1 MRVVVDASVTIKWIV
16 PDRQGEQDLRQ
27 ARALLDVIEHHGAA
41 VLAPPH
47 WSIEVM
53 SVIAR
58 LSPAKIDRALTL
70 LGEINPII
78 VRDYRSLRRAAQ
90 MSADLR
96 HYLFDTLYHAV
107 AMEMEAT
114 LVTADDAYFDKA
126 KPLGSIMRLADFPT

>member
-1 MRVVVDASVTIKWIV
+1 MRLVVDASVVIKWIV
-16 PDRQGEQDLRQ
+16 PDRPGEQDV
-27 ARALLDVIEHHGAA
+27 ARARVLLDVIEHHGAA

-70 LGEINPII
+70 IGEVNPII

-90 MSADLR
+90 MAADL
-96 HYLFDTLYHAV
+96 HHHLFDTLYHAV
-107 AMEMEAT
+107 AMEMEAI
-114 LVTADDAYFDKA
+114 LVTADDAYYDKA
-126 KPLGSIMRLADFPT
+126 APLGAIQRLADFSA